1 MLIFKYQVFITNLIH
16 LMFLFIYFIPQFNF
30 TIIIFNQL
38 IFINLIVFIISIN
51 LILICIHFTIKYI
64 NLRFISVLNL
74 INEFI
79 NQYYLNFIFTIQ

>member
-64 NLRFISVLNL
+64 YLRFISVLNQVTH
-74 INEFI
+74 
-79 NQYYLNFIFTIQ
+79 QYYLNFIFTIQ

>member
-64 NLRFISVLNL
+64 YLRFISVLNL
-74 INEFI
+74 II
-79 NQYYLNFIFTIQ
+79 